1 VGQARNAAILALNPV
16 DGQWELFSL
25 QGEDLQRAPVTVER
39 NRLTL
44 ARWLIDQGRAQVL
57 NTMPGDR
64 RFMAPLTGA
73 SQVIHSLLAQPL
85 SGRDGSLLAMIVL
98 LNRLSGSFGE
108 ADFKALAALS
118 EAAGRTLEQAG
129 HYARTDHTLARRVQ
143 QLAALQRTA
152 RELNA
157 TMDPQAIA
165 DETLAC
171 AMAITAGEV
180 GLVSVDVPGAG
191 MVHHTWNVQVDSATI
206 RRAFD
211 LILEAPH
218 ALLVPADDDSF
229 YSLLEPPG
237 LRLVAPIRR
246 SGHTLGL
253 ILVESALPQ
262 AFGEEALRAVASLAD
277 HAAVALDNTRL
288 FNEIVRE
295 KRTAD
300 EIVDAVADALFTVDA
315 QGQVIAFNP
324 AAVMLTGWRAE
335 EAIGHLVCNV
345 LGCQQGADCQQHCD
359 VLLALQGGQRIEQ
372 NHWTIR
378 QRLGTQR
385 VVALSAA
392 PLPVGDGRDG
402 GAVVLMR
409 DVTEAWELERMQRE
423 LITAFSH
430 ELRTPL
436 TNIGMITEM
445 MLSARA
451 EHGEALEREQLHLLQ
466 AQSRRLEEFAERI
479 LELNR
484 LEMGAADLEL
494 APLPLHLVLARCA
507 QQWRELLPQRTI
519 ALSLPATELWV
530 WAEEQAV
537 RSVLDSLLDNASK
550 YSPEG
555 AAIALSAW
563 NGPAGYATVAVDDQ
577 GPGVAPA
584 HQPHLFDR
592 FYRIDSSDSQR
603 IYGYGLGLYLARS
616 LVAQMAGQIWVES
629 EADHGS
635 RFAFTLP
642 LMPEGFDEDPGD
654 RR

>member
-1 VGQARNAAILALNPV
+1 MMTIESPTWAAHHADRNDLYLAALLTSTTLAMTALVIADNAAPDLLPAVRWLALAPVVVAAYSRSGLWISLLVAAFFTTTLLPATLAAWATPGLATGLFDLLAYGVLLGMIAFLAAMVADFLRTRQALSGAVRDWETLLEATSEQEEVVEFVLRQAAAVGQARNAAILALNPV

-25 QGEDLQRAPVTVER
+25 QGGDLERAPVTVQR

-171 AMAITAGEV
+171 AMAITAGDV

-211 LILEAPH
+211 LVHEAPH
-218 ALLVPADDDSF
+218 ALLVPANDDSF
-229 YSLLEPPG
+229 YSLLDPPG

-315 QGQVIAFNP
+315 HGHVIAFNP

-392 PLPVGDGRDG
+392 PLPW
-402 GAVVLMR
+402 AM
-409 DVTEAWELERMQRE
+409 A
-423 LITAFSH
+423 
-430 ELRTPL
+430 
-436 TNIGMITEM
+436 GM
-445 MLSARA
+445 A
-451 EHGEALEREQLHLLQ
+451 
-466 AQSRRLEEFAERI
+466 
-479 LELNR
+479 
-484 LEMGAADLEL
+484 
-494 APLPLHLVLARCA
+494 
-507 QQWRELLPQRTI
+507 
-519 ALSLPATELWV
+519 ALS
-530 WAEEQAV
+530 
-537 RSVLDSLLDNASK
+537 
-550 YSPEG
+550 
-555 AAIALSAW
+555 
-563 NGPAGYATVAVDDQ
+563 
-577 GPGVAPA
+577 
-584 HQPHLFDR
+584 F
-592 FYRIDSSDSQR
+592 
-603 IYGYGLGLYLARS
+603 
-616 LVAQMAGQIWVES
+616 
-629 EADHGS
+629 
-635 RFAFTLP
+635 
-642 LMPEGFDEDPGD
+642 
-654 RR
+654 